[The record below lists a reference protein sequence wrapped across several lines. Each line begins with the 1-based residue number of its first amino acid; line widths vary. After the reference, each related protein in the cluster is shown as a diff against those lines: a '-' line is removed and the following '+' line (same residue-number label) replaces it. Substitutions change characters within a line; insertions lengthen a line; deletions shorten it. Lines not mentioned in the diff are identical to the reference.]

1 MNRTFWLCAGLVG
14 GVLLTLGVQ
23 YALREPVEPTR
34 AAPSRD
40 SAALAELRAENERL
54 RNAAATEKT
63 RANQMEDQLH
73 QMLKQ
78 FDKQTAELVRE
89 LRRPPGETEV
99 PSVPLGPP
107 TDEEVMQAVGDFGDA
122 LGQIL
127 QGGGE
132 EAKQNIR
139 DLFARGGK
147 PAVDLLVAKF
157 EDDATDIGLRVAIAH
172 ALAQSGDQGAIA
184 SLTAVLA
191 DPEAGMLE
199 LRLASHGLAFTDAP
213 GIDDSLL
220 RVAHQAADTGARANA
235 AFGLA
240 RRKNPEGIGLYLKAT
255 DEAMA
260 NRDPAALQYLG
271 GFMLLGDDALPP
283 LRERLLTYTEPQA
296 AITLI
301 EILKAR
307 GDKGAIE
314 NLRKLAAD
322 EGRPESTR
330 KAAEGAI
337 KAIEGAK

>member
-1 MNRTFWLCAGLVG
+1 MVRMNKTFWLCAGLAG

-23 YALREPVEPTR
+23 YAVREPEDAAR
-34 AAPSRD
+34 AAPARD
-40 SAALAELRAENERL
+40 PAALADLRAENERL
-54 RNAAATEKT
+54 RQEVASERT
-63 RANQMEDQLH
+63 RVEQLRDNIARMVEPEDRIVEGVPKGPL
-73 QMLKQ
+73 
-78 FDKQTAELVRE
+78 AEA
-89 LRRPPGETEV
+89 PQA
-99 PSVPLGPP
+99 PP
-107 TDEEVMQAVGDFGDA
+107 TDAEILKAVGDFGAA
-122 LGQIL
+122 LGEIM

-132 EAKQNIR
+132 DAKKSIR

-172 ALAQSGDQGAIA
+172 ALAQSGNQGAIA
-184 SLTAVLA
+184 SLTKVLA

-199 LRLASHGLAFTDAP
+199 LRLASNGLAFSDAE

-240 RRKNPEGIGLYLKAT
+240 RRKNPEGIALYVKAT

-271 GFMLLGDDALPP
+271 GFMLLGDGALPP

-296 AITLI
+296 VITLI

-314 NLRKLAAD
+314 NFRKLAAD
-322 EGRPESTR
+322 EGRDASIR
-330 KAAEGAI
+330 KSAEGALRVL
-337 KAIEGAK
+337 EGERK